1 MKSVNE
7 IKNFIFENY
16 YKQIGF
22 SRENSYYSMK
32 RLKKRFIAEKVIYLS
47 EIVSDD
53 DTIIYAK
60 SQNTPD
66 MT

>member
-22 SRENSYYSMK
+22 SKENSNYSMK
-32 RLKKRFIAEKVIYLS
+32 RLKKDLLLKKLFIYL
-47 EIVSDD
+47 
-53 DTIIYAK
+53 K
-60 SQNTPD
+60 
-66 MT
+66 